1 MLKSFKESIIEKA
14 QALKRLRNASVEP
27 HASDS
32 RSVRMSIADANM
44 NTEHLEPPRPG
55 EVGALPS
62 DINAEMQTPG
72 TISQD
77 PAIRVIQ
84 AAQANPKISGPV
96 KWGGDK
102 KETTEVDLG
111 ISKEELAKLKVFQ
124 RYEDKLLAL
133 RVFGSVIM
141 CWDTLFKV
149 AYYAYSRFAS
159 IEIK

>member
-1 MLKSFKESIIEKA
+1 LSKEEESGTIAARYKNKGDENKGFFDTVKEKGIPMLKSFKESIIEKA

-32 RSVRMSIADANM
+32 RSLRMSIADANM

-77 PAIRVIQ
+77 PAIRAI
-84 AAQANPKISGPV
+84 
-96 KWGGDK
+96 
-102 KETTEVDLG
+102 
-111 ISKEELAKLKVFQ
+111 
-124 RYEDKLLAL
+124 
-133 RVFGSVIM
+133 
-141 CWDTLFKV
+141 
-149 AYYAYSRFAS
+149 
-159 IEIK
+159 